1 MYTDYHIHSEFS
13 DDSKTLMEKQI
24 EKAVSLGLEEICFT
38 EHVDYGI
45 KKDWTEDD
53 IEWRGGDGVGTSI
66 DEMDPLTNANYP
78 EYFGKLLRMKK
89 IYGNKIT
96 IRNGLEFGVQEHTI
110 SQYEKLVEY
119 YGEYLDFILL
129 SFHQVDNKEFWNGE
143 FLKGKT
149 QEEYNIGY
157 YEEML
162 RVVSRFDNFDVLA
175 HVDLISR
182 YDPEGRFPFEK
193 IKGIL
198 TEIFQ
203 LIIEKGKGIEI
214 NTSSWH
220 YELDDTM
227 PARDILKLYHDLGGK
242 IITMGSDAHKPE
254 YIGDHFEDAR
264 NILKEIGFTEIY
276 TFEKHQPIAHEL

>member
-1 MYTDYHIHSEFS
+1 
-13 DDSKTLMEKQI
+13 
-24 EKAVSLGLEEICFT
+24 
-38 EHVDYGI
+38 
-45 KKDWTEDD
+45 
-53 IEWRGGDGVGTSI
+53 
-66 DEMDPLTNANYP
+66 MDPLTNANYP

-110 SQYEKLVEY
+110 SQYEKLVED